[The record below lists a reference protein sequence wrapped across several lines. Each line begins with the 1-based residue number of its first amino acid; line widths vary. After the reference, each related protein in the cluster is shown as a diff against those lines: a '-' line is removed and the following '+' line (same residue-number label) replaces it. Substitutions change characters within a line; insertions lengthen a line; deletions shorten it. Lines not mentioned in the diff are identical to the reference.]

1 MGVHIGLIM
10 VGVPCLVYIIVSKT
24 PKGKEWLE
32 RNGWL

>member
-1 MGVHIGLIM
+1 MGVVLGLIF
-10 VGVPCLVYIIVSKT
+10 VGVPCLAYMIISYT